1 MPNENIQSIID
12 YLDQLTADELQ
23 NLNSALDAKIAN
35 NQLQNAWDAIVDS
48 LINYLSAE
56 VDIQPTI
63 LIQADDIIYSID
75 IDTINN
81 IIDKSDIGK
90 IVLSMPTA
98 DTNVPDDTVI
108 PDAPDNPQ
116 DPPEDPDPDDD
127 GDEDTGF
134 EDDGSMS
141 ESEGEDGE
149 HEGEDNLG
157 DADDG
162 ETDEPTD
169 Y

>member
-1 MPNENIQSIID
+1 MPNENIQNIID
-12 YLDQLTADELQ
+12 YLDQLTAEDLQ

-35 NQLQNAWDAIVDS
+35 NQLQNAWDIIVDS

-56 VDIQPTI
+56 ADIQPTI

-81 IIDKSDIGK
+81 IIDKNDIGK
-90 IVLSMPTA
+90 IILSMPTA
-98 DTNVPDDTVI
+98 DTSVPEDTVV
-108 PDAPDNPQ
+108 PDAPDDPQ
-116 DPPEDPDPDDD
+116 DPFEEPEDNENTD
-127 GDEDTGF
+127 F

-141 ESEGEDGE
+141 ESEGEDSE
-149 HEGEDNLG
+149 YEGEDNL
-157 DADDG
+157 DDTDDG
-162 ETDEPTD
+162 ENDEPTD